1 VFQAIPNTPANAD
14 GLKSLPEHAMKN
26 DKFGIAENP
35 ESTFGKGSPEPKRE
49 WPGENPFAID
59 PSDISLS

>member
-1 VFQAIPNTPANAD
+1 
-14 GLKSLPEHAMKN
+14 MKN